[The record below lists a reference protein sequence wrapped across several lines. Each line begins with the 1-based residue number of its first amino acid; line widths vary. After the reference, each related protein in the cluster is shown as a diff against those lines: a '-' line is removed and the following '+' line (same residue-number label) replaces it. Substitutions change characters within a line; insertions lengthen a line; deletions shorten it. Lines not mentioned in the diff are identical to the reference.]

1 MMEKNFGSCKQCSK
15 RFILKNVNKKNKV
28 LNKALYLQYQI
39 KNVKAMKAKFKVGQ
53 KVTIKQGELYY
64 NGIITKVGCNLCT
77 WETEYNVDYYKGGT
91 AWTLIGVPE
100 NAITPK

>member
-1 MMEKNFGSCKQCSK
+1 
-15 RFILKNVNKKNKV
+15 
-28 LNKALYLQYQI
+28 
-39 KNVKAMKAKFKVGQ
+39 MKAKFKVGQ

-64 NGIITKVGCNLCT
+64 NGIIAKVGCNLCT

>member
-1 MMEKNFGSCKQCSK
+1 
-15 RFILKNVNKKNKV
+15 
-28 LNKALYLQYQI
+28 
-39 KNVKAMKAKFKVGQ
+39 MKAKFKVNQ
-53 KVTIKQGELYY
+53 KVEVKQGELYY

-77 WETEYNVDYYKGGT
+77 GITEYSVDYYRGGT